1 MEEVTASVFTDDS
14 DSIHKGPPKFYQRT
28 PSTEKTFRKMAGY
41 EVNSK
46 KSVAVLYTNN
56 KQAEKEVKETVPF
69 TISTNNKK

>member
-1 MEEVTASVFTDDS
+1 
-14 DSIHKGPPKFYQRT
+14 
-28 PSTEKTFRKMAGY
+28 MAGY